1 MRTKNSASYFFD
13 HSASDAP
20 ECHPFELNALLCEL
34 QIVVL
39 EQGHVVE
46 RGTHEQLLQ
55 LDGRYAQMWAQQQ
68 SLVETGEAE
77 PLPPLELSQ

>member
-1 MRTKNSASYFFD
+1 MYSDQIT
-13 HSASDAP
+13 SDAS
-20 ECHPFELNALLCEL
+20 ECSPFELTALLCDL

-77 PLPPLELSQ
+77 PLPPLELPG